1 MSSVIILN
9 VTPCFSYSF
18 SGSDKLVIMF
28 TLFVIINLFNVY
40 NFTTFCMLP
49 IGVWMKLYC
58 CVGMC
63 DTVQLVRHACS
74 STWLSWQRKWEM
86 SNDRLMSVLLG
97 VCFMR
102 PTRPGETERLLCTLW
117 SFSLQNSGVLW
128 DHSRQIINFA
138 GFYVLFC
145 YKMLK
150 LDVVKLCCYR
160 ETQTW
165 QCQ

>member
-18 SGSDKLVIMF
+18 SGSDKLVIIF

-40 NFTTFCMLP
+40 NFPTFCMLP

-58 CVGMC
+58 CVVMC

-97 VCFMR
+97 YVLWDR
-102 PTRPGETERLLCTLW
+102 HAPGKLRGYCVHCDL
-117 SFSLQNSGVLW
+117 FRFKISGVLW
-128 DHSRQIINFA
+128 DHSRQNINFA
-138 GFYVLFC
+138 GFYVLF
-145 YKMLK
+145 YYQMLK